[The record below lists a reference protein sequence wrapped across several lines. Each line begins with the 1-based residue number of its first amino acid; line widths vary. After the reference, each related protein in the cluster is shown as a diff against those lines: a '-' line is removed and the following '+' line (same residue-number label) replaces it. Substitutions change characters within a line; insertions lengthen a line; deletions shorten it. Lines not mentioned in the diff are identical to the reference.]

1 MKPAHFDYQ
10 APAPFAKQIDLLASN
25 PEAFVIAEETKPDAG
40 SRLPPWR
47 PRASCSICGGWPG
60 SVIAVGDDGF
70 VPEPHPAHMGV
81 TDNQHGR
88 VVRRGT
94 KRRYGGRRGDGN
106 FVAACNR
113 WSAAMPQPNDLSR
126 SLVALDQNSTIIAVV
141 ELSQSSW
148 LVAGMLPG
156 IERQPRNKLEPS
168 PERLLALLHRW
179 RDEAVRAG
187 RTITRIALAFE
198 AGRDGFWLARWLE
211 ARGVEAHVIHASSI
225 AVSREHRR
233 AKTDRLDTELL
244 KRGFLGWLRGE
255 RGHCSMARVPTIA
268 EEDAKR
274 PNRERDC
281 LVGERTRIVNRIKST
296 LARLGIRNF
305 KPTLRKAAER
315 LATVHTPE
323 GMPLPPNTLAE
334 LQRDMARLGFVVS
347 QIREIE
353 EARQKRLEQLH
364 ETGPHAMVRRLA
376 RIVGVGVETADML
389 VHELLSRPMRD
400 RRAVARYAGLTGSPD
415 ESGARR
421 REQGLA
427 RAGNARVRRGM
438 IQLAWRFLMFQKES
452 ALAVWYRAR
461 TTDSRSGTRKAMIVA
476 LARKLIIAL
485 WRFITTGEPLEGVVL
500 RPAS

>member
-1 MKPAHFDYQ
+1 
-10 APAPFAKQIDLLASN
+10 
-25 PEAFVIAEETKPDAG
+25 
-40 SRLPPWR
+40 
-47 PRASCSICGGWPG
+47 
-60 SVIAVGDDGF
+60 
-70 VPEPHPAHMGV
+70 
-81 TDNQHGR
+81 
-88 VVRRGT
+88 
-94 KRRYGGRRGDGN
+94 
-106 FVAACNR
+106 
-113 WSAAMPQPNDLSR
+113 MPQPNDLSR
-126 SLVALDQNSTIIAVV
+126 SLVALDQNSTIIAVL
-141 ELSQSSW
+141 EMSQSSW

-156 IERQPRNKLEPS
+156 IERQPRKKLEPS
-168 PERLLALLHRW
+168 PERLLAVLHGW

-211 ARGVEAHVIHASSI
+211 ARGVEAHVIHASSV

-244 KRGFLGWLRGE
+244 KRGFVGWLRGE

-274 PNRERDC
+274 PNREREC

-334 LQRDMARLGFVVS
+334 LQRDMARLGFVMS

-353 EARQKRLEQLH
+353 IARQKRLEQQP
-364 ETGPHAMVRRLA
+364 ETGPHAMVRLLA

-389 VHELLSRPMRD
+389 VHEVLSRPMRD
-400 RRAVARYAGLTGSPD
+400 RKAVARYAGLTGSPD
-415 ESGARR
+415 ESGAQR

-427 RAGNARVRRGM
+427 RAGNARVPHGSSPWAEGPRGM
-438 IQLAWRFLMFQKES
+438 IQLAWRFLMFQKDS
-452 ALAVWYRAR
+452 ALALWYRAR
-461 TTDSRSGTRKAMIVA
+461 TTDSRRGTRKTMIVA

-485 WRFITTGEPLEGVVL
+485 WRFVTTGETIEGVIL
-500 RPAS
+500 RPAG

>member
-1 MKPAHFDYQ
+1 
-10 APAPFAKQIDLLASN
+10 
-25 PEAFVIAEETKPDAG
+25 
-40 SRLPPWR
+40 
-47 PRASCSICGGWPG
+47 
-60 SVIAVGDDGF
+60 
-70 VPEPHPAHMGV
+70 
-81 TDNQHGR
+81 
-88 VVRRGT
+88 
-94 KRRYGGRRGDGN
+94 
-106 FVAACNR
+106 
-113 WSAAMPQPNDLSR
+113 
-126 SLVALDQNSTIIAVV
+126 
-141 ELSQSSW
+141 
-148 LVAGMLPG
+148 
-156 IERQPRNKLEPS
+156 
-168 PERLLALLHRW
+168 
-179 RDEAVRAG
+179 
-187 RTITRIALAFE
+187 
-198 AGRDGFWLARWLE
+198 
-211 ARGVEAHVIHASSI
+211 VIHPSSV

-255 RGHCSMARVPTIA
+255 RGHCCMARAPTIA

-281 LVGERTRIVNRIKST
+281 LVRERTRIVNRIKST

-315 LATVHTPE
+315 LAAVHTPE
-323 GMPLPPNTLAE
+323 GMPLPPSTLAE
-334 LQRDMARLGFVVS
+334 LQRDMARLGLVVS

-353 EARQKRLEQLH
+353 QARQKRLEQQH

-400 RRAVARYAGLTGSPD
+400 RRAVARYAGSPD

-438 IQLAWRFLMFQKES
+438 IQLGWRFLMFQKES
-452 ALAVWYRAR
+452 TLAVWYRAR
-461 TTDSRSGTRKAMIVA
+461 TADSRSGTRKTMIVA
-476 LARKLIIAL
+476 LARKLVIAL
-485 WRFITTGEPLEGVVL
+485 WRFVTTGEPLEGIVL

>member
-1 MKPAHFDYQ
+1 M
-10 APAPFAKQIDLLASN
+10 
-25 PEAFVIAEETKPDAG
+25 E
-40 SRLPPWR
+40 
-47 PRASCSICGGWPG
+47 
-60 SVIAVGDDGF
+60 
-70 VPEPHPAHMGV
+70 HPM
-81 TDNQHGR
+81 Q
-88 VVRRGT
+88 
-94 KRRYGGRRGDGN
+94 KL
-106 FVAACNR
+106 
-113 WSAAMPQPNDLSR
+113 NDLSR
-126 SLVALDQNSTIIAVV
+126 SLTSLEPAGTLIAVI
-141 ELSQSSW
+141 EMSLSSW
-148 LVAGMLPG
+148 LVAGIVPG
-156 IERQPRNKLEPS
+156 VERQPLKKLAVDENA
-168 PERLLALLHRW
+168 LLKLLHRW
-179 RDEAVRAG
+179 REEAEKAG
-187 RTITRIALAFE
+187 RRIERIAVAFE
-198 AGRDGFWLARWLE
+198 AGRDGFWLARWLK
-211 ARGVEAHVIHASSI
+211 ARGIEAHVINPSSV

-323 GMPLPPNTLAE
+323 GVPLPPNTLAE

-353 EARQKRLEQLH
+353 QARQKRLEQQP
-364 ETGPHAMVRRLA
+364 ESGPHAMVRLLA
-376 RIVGVGVETADML
+376 RIVGVGVETADLL

-452 ALAVWYRAR
+452 ALALWYRAR
-461 TTDSRSGTRKAMIVA
+461 TADSRIGTRKTMIVA

-485 WRFITTGEPLEGVVL
+485 WRFVTTGEPLEGVVL

>member
-1 MKPAHFDYQ
+1 
-10 APAPFAKQIDLLASN
+10 
-25 PEAFVIAEETKPDAG
+25 
-40 SRLPPWR
+40 
-47 PRASCSICGGWPG
+47 
-60 SVIAVGDDGF
+60 
-70 VPEPHPAHMGV
+70 
-81 TDNQHGR
+81 
-88 VVRRGT
+88 
-94 KRRYGGRRGDGN
+94 
-106 FVAACNR
+106 
-113 WSAAMPQPNDLSR
+113 LSR

-148 LVAGMLPG
+148 LVGGVLPG
-156 IERQPRNKLEPS
+156 IERQPCKKLEPS
-168 PERLLALLHRW
+168 PEQLLALLHRW

-187 RTITRIALAFE
+187 RTVTRIAVAFE

-211 ARGVEAHVIHASSI
+211 ARGVEAHVIHPSSV

-274 PNRERDC
+274 PNREREC
-281 LVGERTRIVNRIKST
+281 LVGERTRIVNRIKAT

-323 GMPLPPNTLAE
+323 GMPLAPNALAE

-353 EARQKRLEQLH
+353 EARQKRLEQQP
-364 ETGPHAMVRRLA
+364 ETGPHAMVRLLA

-389 VHELLSRPMRD
+389 VHEVLSRPMRD
-400 RRAVARYAGLTGSPD
+400 RRAVARGACPRAGQGPDPGAGLTGAPD
-415 ESGARR
+415 ESGAKR

-452 ALAVWYRAR
+452 ALALWYRAR
-461 TTDSRSGTRKAMIVA
+461 TVDGRSGTRKTMIVA
-476 LARKLIIAL
+476 LARKLVIAL
-485 WRFITTGEPLEGVVL
+485 WRFVTTGETLEGVIL
-500 RPAS
+500 RPAG